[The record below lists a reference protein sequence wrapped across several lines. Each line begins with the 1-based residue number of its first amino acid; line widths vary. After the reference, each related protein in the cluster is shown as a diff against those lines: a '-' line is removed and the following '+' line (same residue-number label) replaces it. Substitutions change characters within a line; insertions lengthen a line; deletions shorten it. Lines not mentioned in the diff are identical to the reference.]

1 MKGKSQK
8 SLDARARARENTLER
23 CRTREKGRTPEQKTT
38 ICQVRFSKNRHT
50 APFSYRKHARCQN
63 CIQKTKKKER
73 HNSGKTVNS
82 QKVDPHFAHSGRS
95 SYPLRASPA
104 ASVDRPIYFHPQITP
119 THEAISTSR
128 SHCPAEPER
137 RRTNTYIHRQAHGGA
152 RRKIG
157 HHRTPHR
164 DGLPHRARR

>member
-1 MKGKSQK
+1 MEKARKRWTRV
-8 SLDARARARENTLER
+8 RARGKNTLER
-23 CRTREKGRTPEQKTT
+23 YRTREKDRTPSKKTT

-50 APFSYRKHARCQN
+50 APFSYRKHVWCQN
-63 CIQKTKKKER
+63 YIQKTKKKER

-82 QKVDPHFAHSGRS
+82 QKSIRTLPIAVA
-95 SYPLRASPA
+95 AAA
-104 ASVDRPIYFHPQITP
+104 ASVLRPRHRSTDLSIFTPQITP

-137 RRTNTYIHRQAHGGA
+137 RRTNAYIHRQAHGGA